1 VRSFI
6 VPLVVTLA
14 IQMQASMMVF
24 TPPVLAPA
32 AQGDIGVRAS
42 AVGII
47 TALIYATSV
56 ASALLSGCLLDRV
69 GAIRVSQ
76 LCLLFCCTGMAMMA
90 IPHPLVICAGAI
102 VMGLGYGAVTPAS
115 STVLADRVPLR
126 LRPFIFSLKQTGVP
140 IGGAIAGAMVP
151 LLIGGFGWQVAA
163 LGVALAGMVVIL
175 AAQMVQADV
184 DSASRIKRDTQGSGL
199 MGPLR
204 LVFKHRPL
212 RELAVASFTYS
223 GMQMCLGSY
232 LVVSLI
238 ELARFSLAQAGAALS
253 VAMISGALARL
264 FCGAIADNWISS
276 RRLLGVLGVAM
287 SLSAFV
293 IASIG
298 PLWPAALVYFA
309 ALCYGGTAVGWN
321 GVYLAEVA
329 RIAPPGRAGAATGAS
344 LAITYSGV
352 VVLPLLFWT
361 VHSATDGYA
370 ASFLVVG
377 MLTLWR
383 GLMFLKHTPIKS

>member
-1 VRSFI
+1 MKSFI

-14 IQMQASMMVF
+14 IQIQASLMVF

-32 AQGDIGVRAS
+32 AQGDVGVRAS

-56 ASALLSGCLLDRV
+56 ASALLSAYLLDRV

-76 LCLLFCCTGMAMMA
+76 LCLLFCSAGMAMMA
-90 IPHPLVICAGAI
+90 VPHPLVICAGAI
-102 VMGLGYGAVTPAS
+102 VVGLGYGAVTPAS
-115 STVLADRVPLR
+115 STVLADRVPLP

-163 LGVALAGMVVIL
+163 LGVALAGALVVL
-175 AAQMVQADV
+175 AAQAVQAEV
-184 DSASRIKRDTQGSGL
+184 DSASRIKKDTHGSGL

-238 ELARFSLAQAGAALS
+238 DLAGFSLAQAGAALS

-264 FCGAIADNWISS
+264 FCGAIADNWLSS
-276 RRLLGVLGVAM
+276 RRLLGILGVSM

-298 PLWPAALVYFA
+298 SRWPAVLVYVA
-309 ALCYGGTAVGWN
+309 ALCYGATAVGWN

-352 VVLPLLFWT
+352 VALPLLFWA
-361 VHSATDGYA
+361 VHTASGGYA
-370 ASFLVVG
+370 ASFLVIG
-377 MLTLWR
+377 LLTLWR
-383 GLMFLKHTPIKS
+383 GLLFLSRMPVRS

>member
-1 VRSFI
+1 VKGFI

-32 AQGDIGVRAS
+32 AQGDVGVRAS

-56 ASALLSGCLLDRV
+56 ASALLSGYLLDRV

-76 LCLLFCCTGMAMMA
+76 LCLLFCSAGMAMMA
-90 IPHPLVICAGAI
+90 VPHPLVICAGAI
-102 VMGLGYGAVTPAS
+102 VMGMGYGAVTPAS
-115 STVLADRVPLR
+115 STILADRVPLR

-151 LLIGGFGWQVAA
+151 LLIGGFGWQAAA

-175 AAQMVQADV
+175 AAQVVQADV

-238 ELARFSLAQAGAALS
+238 ELAGFSLAQAGAALS

-276 RRLLGVLGVAM
+276 RRLLGVLGVTM

-298 PLWPAALVYFA
+298 PQWPAALVFVA

-361 VHSATDGYA
+361 VHSASDGYA

>member
-1 VRSFI
+1 VRGFI
-6 VPLVVTLA
+6 VPLGVTLA

-32 AQGDIGVRAS
+32 AQGDVGVRAS

-56 ASALLSGCLLDRV
+56 ASALLSAYLLDRV

-76 LCLLFCCTGMAMMA
+76 LCLLFCSAGMAMMA
-90 IPHPLVICAGAI
+90 IPHPLVTCAGAI
-102 VMGLGYGAVTPAS
+102 VVGMGYGAVTPAS
-115 STVLADRVPLR
+115 STILADRVPLR

-140 IGGAIAGAMVP
+140 IGGAIAGALVP
-151 LLIGGFGWQVAA
+151 VLIGSFGWQVAA
-163 LGVALAGMVVIL
+163 LGVALAGVLVIL
-175 AAQMVQADV
+175 AAQVVQADV
-184 DSASRIKRDTQGSGL
+184 DAASRVKKDVHGSGL

-238 ELARFSLAQAGAALS
+238 DLTGFSLSQAGAALS
-253 VAMISGALARL
+253 VAMIAGAVARL
-264 FCGAIADNWISS
+264 FCGAIAENWLSS
-276 RRLLGVLGVAM
+276 RRLLGFLGVSM

-293 IASIG
+293 IALIG
-298 PLWPAALVYFA
+298 PQWPAALVFVA
-309 ALCYGGTAVGWN
+309 ALCYGATAVGWN

-352 VVLPLLFWT
+352 VVLPLVFWT
-361 VHSATDGYA
+361 VHSASDGYV
-370 ASFLVVG
+370 ASFIVVG

-383 GLMFLKHTPIKS
+383 GLLFFKRLPVAS